1 MTPPASHGSPI
12 SSVLRFSFNK
22 SDDIEEAGKKN
33 VLLVTSLNKFFFNFV
48 FLLEKVEGGG
58 GLGNLSQRTT
68 WIKFKLII

>member
-1 MTPPASHGSPI
+1 MTPHASHGSPI

-33 VLLVTSLNKFFFNFV
+33 VLLVTSLNKIFFFSNFV

-58 GLGNLSQRTT
+58 GGGVWVIYPRGPHG
-68 WIKFKLII
+68 